1 MSKAKLDWALFEKAA
16 AAVKQAG
23 GASYNP
29 VTGETHGLFAPGF
42 TPPIPDW
49 PDALEPPRGDGLG
62 GDAEAPEES
71 VWPFSDLTPEQL
83 RRVYSRMRKPF
94 GRDRHGEPSPSP
106 GWQEP
111 QDTGFTPSSPL
122 PPPGWG
128 SQPSTAPPVRPRPP
142 VLDPSGWGDSGR
154 SQMFNPQKPLP
165 PGYSGSLNFGK

>member
-23 GASYNP
+23 GAFKDP
-29 VTGETHGLFAPGF
+29 ETGETHGLFAPGF

-83 RRVYSRMRKPF
+83 RRVYSRMGKPF
-94 GRDRHGEPSPSP
+94 GRDRHGEPSPPP
-106 GWQEP
+106 GWQI
-111 QDTGFTPSSPL
+111 
-122 PPPGWG
+122 
-128 SQPSTAPPVRPRPP
+128 QPSTPPPVRPRRPLLGPP
-142 VLDPSGWGDSGR
+142 GWGDSGR

-165 PGYSGSLNFGK
+165 PDYPGSLNFGSNSR

>member
-29 VTGETHGLFAPGF
+29 VTGETDGLFAPGF

-83 RRVYSRMRKPF
+83 RRVYSRMGKAK
-94 GRDRHGEPSPSP
+94 DRHGETS
-106 GWQEP
+106 
-111 QDTGFTPSSPL
+111 
-122 PPPGWG
+122 PPPGWRIR
-128 SQPSTAPPVRPRPP
+128 PSTAPPVRPRRPL
-142 VLDPSGWGDSGR
+142 LDPSGWGDSGR

-165 PGYSGSLNFGK
+165 PGYPGSLNFRK